1 MEENTTPPEALT
13 ELPAVA
19 RNISLPC
26 KKCGL
31 ERFHVVVAHTTSTSA
46 KVKCEV
52 CGSTKTF
59 KLAKAKKPVTPKPK
73 SARTQAAEKKAAAES
88 QAYLD
93 LYNKLKEEIGTSGA
107 QPYNM
112 KATFNIA
119 SAVTHPNFGLGFVTK
134 ATPDRIDV
142 AFESGG
148 KSLVH
153 NRK

>member
-19 RNISLPC
+19 RNINLPC
-26 KKCGL
+26 KKCGMD
-31 ERFHVVVAHTTSTSA
+31 RFHVVVAHTTASSA

-52 CGSTKTF
+52 CGSSKTF
-59 KLAKAKKPVTPKPK
+59 KLAKAKKAATPKPK
-73 SARTQAAEKKAAAES
+73 SARTQAAEKKAAAEAT
-88 QAYLD
+88 AYSD
-93 LYNKLKEEIGTSGA
+93 LYNKLKDEIGTSSA

-112 KATFNIA
+112 RANFAIA

-134 ATPDRIDV
+134 STPDRIDV
-142 AFESGG
+142 AFETGG